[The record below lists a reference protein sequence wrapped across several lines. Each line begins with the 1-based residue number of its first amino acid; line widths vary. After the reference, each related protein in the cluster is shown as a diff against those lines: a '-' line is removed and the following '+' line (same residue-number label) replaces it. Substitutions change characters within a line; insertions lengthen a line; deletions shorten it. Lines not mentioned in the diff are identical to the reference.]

1 MWKDSKKFSQLKHN
15 WKSRWK
21 DELIDILIFGSA
33 VKGKLSPND
42 IDICLIFKDQPNLRL
57 VKEVESLLG
66 EKYHVSFL
74 NAENFF
80 QEVHSLSKTIFFE
93 GASIITGKK
102 LPEAYGLVPKLLYA
116 YDLSPEA
123 PSKKVRF
130 VYLLRGRNGSE
141 GLVKKFGGGFVSNSA
156 FFIPLE
162 KDKEMQE
169 VLDQWKVKYTR
180 QKLLL
185 MD

>member
-1 MWKDSKKFSQLKHN
+1 MWKDSKKFSQLKNN
-15 WKSRWK
+15 WKNRWK
-21 DELIDILIFGSA
+21 EELIDILIFGSA
-33 VKGKLSPND
+33 VKGKLAPHD
-42 IDICLIFKDQPNLRL
+42 IDICLIFKDKPNLKL
-57 VKEVESLLG
+57 VREVESLLG
-66 EKYHVSFL
+66 EKYHINFL

-93 GASIITGKK
+93 GASILTGKK
-102 LPEAYGLVPKLLYA
+102 LSEAYGLMPKLLYA

-141 GLVKKFGGGFVSNSA
+141 GLVKKFSGEFVSNSA
-156 FFIPLE
+156 FLIPLE

-169 VLDQWKVKYTR
+169 VLEQWKIKYTR
-180 QKLLL
+180 RKLML
-185 MD
+185 MN